1 MLSLHQLRCFLAA
14 YEQQSFTAAA
24 EELGYAQ
31 PTLSEQVRLL
41 ERTLGTT
48 LFRRGGRGVV
58 PTEAAEA
65 LRPHAERTRAEAE
78 AARKAVVATTAL
90 EKEELPIDTRPPLPH
105 VERTWAGAG
114 PARKAVAATTALE
127 TGTVRFGIFG
137 SARLYLGAT
146 LVADVLE
153 RYPGLRVE
161 LIGQNSVVVR
171 EDLRRGR
178 LEAALIVLPVT
189 DAGMTVRPVARDE
202 QVYVSA
208 HAERLR
214 RPVTARR
221 LAEAPLVL
229 AETSWR
235 TEDPARVSLSRMVQQ
250 EGLSLHPRV
259 EVEDVETAIELVGHG
274 LVDTV
279 GPRAVL
285 DDLVPRLAPGAG
297 WVPLR
302 PRLYETIAVVHRED
316 AVLSPGARLMIDLAT
331 ERIRSVTD
339 PVVGP
344 IADPSAGPTGA

>member
-65 LRPHAERTRAEAE
+65 LRPHAERTLAEAD
-78 AARKAVVATTAL
+78 A
-90 EKEELPIDTRPPLPH
+90 
-105 VERTWAGAG
+105 
-114 PARKAVAATTALE
+114 ARKAVAATTALE

>member
-65 LRPHAERTRAEAE
+65 LRPHAERTLAEAE
-78 AARKAVVATTAL
+78 A
-90 EKEELPIDTRPPLPH
+90 
-105 VERTWAGAG
+105 
-114 PARKAVAATTALE
+114 ARKAVAATTALE

>member
-65 LRPHAERTRAEAE
+65 LRPHAERTLAEAE
-78 AARKAVVATTAL
+78 A
-90 EKEELPIDTRPPLPH
+90 
-105 VERTWAGAG
+105 
-114 PARKAVAATTALE
+114 ARKAVAATTALE

-344 IADPSAGPTGA
+344 VADPSAGPTGA

>member
-65 LRPHAERTRAEAE
+65 LRPHAERTLAEAE
-78 AARKAVVATTAL
+78 AAL
-90 EKEELPIDTRPPLPH
+90 
-105 VERTWAGAG
+105 
-114 PARKAVAATTALE
+114 KAVAATAALE

-178 LEAALIVLPVT
+178 LEAALIVLPVA

-208 HAERLR
+208 HPDRLR

-235 TEDPARVSLSRMVQQ
+235 SEDPARVSLSRMVQQ
-250 EGLSLHPRV
+250 EGLSLQPRV

-285 DDLVPRLAPGAG
+285 DDLLPRLAPGAG

-344 IADPSAGPTGA
+344 VADPSAGSTGA

>member
-14 YEQQSFTAAA
+14 YELQSFTAAA

-65 LRPHAERTRAEAE
+65 LRPHAERTLAEAD
-78 AARKAVVATTAL
+78 A
-90 EKEELPIDTRPPLPH
+90 
-105 VERTWAGAG
+105 
-114 PARKAVAATTALE
+114 ARKAVAATAALE
-127 TGTVRFGIFG
+127 TGTVRFGVFG

-153 RYPGLRVE
+153 RHPGLRVE
-161 LIGQNSVVVR
+161 LVGQNSTVVR

-178 LEAALIVLPVT
+178 LEAALIVLPV
-189 DAGMTVRPVARDE
+189 AAEGMAVRPVARDE

-208 HAERLR
+208 HPERLR
-214 RPVTARR
+214 RPASARR

-250 EGLSLHPRV
+250 EGLSLQPRV
-259 EVEDVETAIELVGHG
+259 EVEDVETAIELVGRG
-274 LVDTV
+274 MVDTV

-285 DDLVPRLAPGAG
+285 DDLLPRLAPGAG

-316 AVLSPGARLMIDLAT
+316 AVLSPGARLMIELAT
-331 ERIRSVTD
+331 RRIRSVTD

-344 IADPSAGPTGA
+344 VTEPTAEPMADKTAPSAVS